1 MVGTLT
7 EETTGQIRVASP
19 ATVVEL
25 VGPAGAGK
33 STVARQLARKL
44 TRL

>member
-25 VGPAGAGK
+25 VGPADGGFESKVKK
-33 STVARQLARKL
+33 SSR
-44 TRL
+44 